1 MWIYLRDVRDNKKL
15 YDNQQLEDEICH
27 NREKIY
33 FIDGP
38 SGCGKTHFLKNM
50 ESKVTIYPF
59 HLLLEDF
66 EKYICQGTD
75 FKAFA
80 FEMMDKYT
88 SGEFLCFEDIDFGL
102 AGKPETQKEFA
113 KLFSI
118 LSYWPKLIL
127 TGIDIDKRCITLLKA
142 LESYNYEYYY
152 FSEEN
157 KNDESF

>member
-15 YDNQQLEDEICH
+15 YNNQQLEDEICH

-50 ESKVTIYPF
+50 KSKVTIYQF

-66 EKYICQGTD
+66 EKYVHQGTD

-102 AGKPETQKEFA
+102 AGKPKTQKEFA

-118 LSYWPKLIL
+118 LSFWPKLIL
-127 TGIDIDKRCITLLKA
+127 TGIDIDKKCEILLKS
-142 LESYNYEYYY
+142 LWGYEYDYY
-152 FSEEN
+152 RYVEGEQQ
-157 KNDESF
+157 